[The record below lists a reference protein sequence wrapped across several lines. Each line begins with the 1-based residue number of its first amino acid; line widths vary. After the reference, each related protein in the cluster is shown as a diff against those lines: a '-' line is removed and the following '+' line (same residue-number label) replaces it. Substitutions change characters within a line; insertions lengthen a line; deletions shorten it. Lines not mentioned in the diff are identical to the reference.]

1 MDSLKKR
8 NLFLAVTLLLV
19 VVIVA
24 VSAVILARGPR
35 DSSVELI
42 QNNGDGTLDVNDLND
57 GRMTIPY

>member
-35 DSSVELI
+35 DLSLI
-42 QNNGDGTLDVNDLND
+42 H
-57 GRMTIPY
+57 I